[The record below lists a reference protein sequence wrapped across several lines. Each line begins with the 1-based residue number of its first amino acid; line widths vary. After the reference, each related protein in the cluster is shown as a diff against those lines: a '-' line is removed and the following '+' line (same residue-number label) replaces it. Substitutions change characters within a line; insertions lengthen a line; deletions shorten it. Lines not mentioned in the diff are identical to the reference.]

1 MKNIT
6 LTLTEEEMILVK
18 NALFGDSDRFYQD
31 LEKTGEEERKAMLQK
46 HEKEHRLLFKIIDQE
61 NLQKN

>member
-6 LTLTEEEMILVK
+6 LTLTEEEMIIVK

-31 LEKTGEEERKAMLQK
+31 LEKVSEEERKAMLQK
-46 HEKEHRLLFKIIDQE
+46 HEREHRLLFKIIDQE
-61 NLQKN
+61 NLQK

>member
-31 LEKTGEEERKAMLQK
+31 LEKAGEEERKAMLQK

>member
-6 LTLTEEEMILVK
+6 LTLTEEEMIIVK

-31 LEKTGEEERKAMLQK
+31 LEKASEEERKAMLQK
-46 HEKEHRLLFKIIDQE
+46 HEREHRLLFKIIDQE
-61 NLQKN
+61 NLQK

>member
-6 LTLTEEEMILVK
+6 LTLTEEEMILIK

-31 LEKTGEEERKAMLQK
+31 LEKVDGEERKVMLQK
-46 HEKEHRLLFKIIDQE
+46 HEREQRLLFKIIDQE
-61 NLQKN
+61 KLQK

>member
-6 LTLTEEEMILVK
+6 LTLTEEEMILIK

-31 LEKTGEEERKAMLQK
+31 LEKVDGEERKAMLQK
-46 HEKEHRLLFKIIDQE
+46 HEREQRLLFKIIDQE
-61 NLQKN
+61 KLQK

>member
-6 LTLTEEEMILVK
+6 LTLTEEEMIIVK

-31 LEKTGEEERKAMLQK
+31 LEKASEEERKAMLQK
-46 HEKEHRLLFKIIDQE
+46 HEREHRLLFKIIDQE